1 MSKRNHGNY
10 PGGRFYK
17 DILITSMVTAFCGF
31 VIGLLFAPQTGRNFR
46 RNLIDKAKDIVDR
59 GKFAVVEARVKT
71 EELLEK
77 GKEKVEEVSAKL
89 TGGKE
94 EK

>member
-10 PGGRFYK
+10 SSGRFCK
-17 DILITSMVTAFCGF
+17 DILIISTITAFCGF
-31 VIGLLFAPQTGRNFR
+31 VIGLIFAPQTGRNFR
-46 RNLIDKAKDIVDR
+46 KNLVDKAKDVIDR
-59 GKFAVVEARVKT
+59 GKFAVVEARVKA

-77 GKEKVEEVSAKL
+77 GKEKVEEVSAKF

-94 EK
+94 AE

>member
-1 MSKRNHGNY
+1 MSKRSHENN

-17 DILITSMVTAFCGF
+17 DILIISMVSAFCGF
-31 VIGLLFAPQTGRNFR
+31 VIGLIFAPQTGKNFR
-46 RNLIDKAKDIVDR
+46 KILVDKAKDVIDR

-94 EK
+94 AE

>member
-10 PGGRFYK
+10 SSGRFCK
-17 DILITSMVTAFCGF
+17 DILIISTITAFCGF
-31 VIGLLFAPQTGRNFR
+31 VIGLIFAPQTGRNFR
-46 RNLIDKAKDIVDR
+46 KNLVDKTKDVIDR
-59 GKFAVVEARVKT
+59 GKFAVVEARVKA

-77 GKEKVEEVSAKL
+77 SKEKVEEVSAKF

-94 EK
+94 AE

>member
-1 MSKRNHGNY
+1 MSKKNHGNY
-10 PGGRFYK
+10 SSGRFFK
-17 DILITSMVTAFCGF
+17 DILIVSMVSAFCGF
-31 VIGLLFAPQTGRNFR
+31 VVGLIFAPQTGRNFR
-46 RNLIDKAKDIVDR
+46 KILVDKTKDVIDR

-94 EK
+94 AE

>member
-1 MSKRNHGNY
+1 MSKSNHENN
-10 PGGRFYK
+10 PDGRFFK
-17 DILITSMVTAFCGF
+17 DILVISMVSAFCGF
-31 VIGLLFAPQTGRNFR
+31 VIGLIFAPQTGKNFR
-46 RNLIDKAKDIVDR
+46 KSLVDKAKDVIDR

-94 EK
+94 AE